1 MKKLIALIL
10 FLGLIRVADAQEI
23 QVVSF
28 GQLEPMLMQRNDT
41 TYVVNFW
48 ATWCLP
54 CVKEMPHFQLLH
66 DSYAAEKVK
75 VVLVSLDFV
84 RQIETRLIPFITKHN
99 LTPEVLVLNDPDAN
113 SWIEKVSPLW
123 SGALPATVVYNRS
136 GFDFY
141 EKSFTYPELE
151 EIVKQKLN
159 NL

>member
-1 MKKLIALIL
+1 ML
-10 FLGLIRVADAQEI
+10 FLGLIRATDAQEI
-23 QVVSF
+23 PVVSF
-28 GQLEPMLMQRNDT
+28 GQLEPLLMQRNDT

-54 CVKEMPHFQLLH
+54 CVKEMPYFQQLH
-66 DSYAAEKVK
+66 DSYAGKKVK

-84 RQIETRLIPFITKHN
+84 RQIETRLIPFIDKHN

-113 SWIEKVSPLW
+113 IWIEKVSPLW
-123 SGALPATVVYNRS
+123 SGALPATAVYNRS

-141 EKSFTYPELE
+141 ERSFTYAELE